1 MRERMR
7 WIAFQST
14 LIVAF
19 GWLKIFQM
27 IFQQYSKI
35 QMCLLKL
42 EIVFAVDVLQGFL
55 RFTLL
60 RTKLPVSP
68 RLSLLAAENAE
79 TTLFPI
85 EFSS

>member
-1 MRERMR
+1 MFFFPVLSFPLLR
-7 WIAFQST
+7 
-14 LIVAF
+14 
-19 GWLKIFQM
+19 
-27 IFQQYSKI
+27 SKLPVQI
-35 QMCLLKL
+35 SNYICPKSNMCLSKL

>member
-1 MRERMR
+1 
-7 WIAFQST
+7 
-14 LIVAF
+14 
-19 GWLKIFQM
+19 
-27 IFQQYSKI
+27 
-35 QMCLLKL
+35 MCLSKL